1 MGPCGTLVTLQ
12 YNRNQMDVL
21 QGLAVIEFH
30 SYVATVKRCSAL
42 CHLINEMYTEASDV
56 E

>member
-12 YNRNQMDVL
+12 YNQNQIDVL
-21 QGLAVIEFH
+21 QGLAVIDIH
-30 SYVATVKRCSAL
+30 SYVAIVKRHSAL